1 MTITTSDNKAFFTAD
16 GSTGTFYFDFR
27 LLQAADLEV
36 YIDEVLQDPGLYGVF
51 INTNGVGGRIAFTV
65 APGSIPNPV
74 RGLIYRYVSY
84 TQQTKLP
91 TESDFDQKS
100 VENALDKLTMETQQL
115 QEQINRAA
123 VLSIFDESG
132 VTVVLPPP
140 NSRRALLW
148 HTSEDGRLIN
158 STYDPDEL
166 FDSTSAL
173 YIQMQSILADT
184 QAAQAAAE
192 TAQTAAE
199 DAAQDAEEAGQDYYT
214 YFPTLVDEPTQS
226 PGDMLVWQD
235 EESGF
240 VSFPIRNE
248 NDILAIADGVPTWS
262 SPPPPFPTPSPAYQ
276 DSIFETV
283 ADFLVEGS
291 NVTIFKDYDA
301 RTITIN
307 ATGPSPVPPPP
318 PPGPPVTSGSTTI
331 TFTRDIGPNWL
342 ASHPFPN
349 PPGSGGG
356 TNNGT
361 EISYTGYPSPLFPGE
376 PACFT
381 GISLDAMSSGV
392 TALTQ
397 VVGGSARVYNIA
409 GAVAGSTIT
418 VTYDYQYTP

>member
-36 YIDEVLQDPGLYGVF
+36 YIDEELQDPGLYGVF

-166 FDSTSAL
+166 FDSTNVLLIEMQAL
-173 YIQMQSILADT
+173 VAEAT
-184 QAAQAAAE
+184 AAQASAEAAKNA
-192 TAQTAAE
+192 AQTAAGT
-199 DAAQDAEEAGQDYYT
+199 ATSASGNYNT
-214 YFPTLVDEPTQS
+214 YFPSLVAPATQS
-226 PGDMLVWQD
+226 PGDMLVWQEIAPSVFGFGDLPVGVND
-235 EESGF
+235 EVLT
-240 VSFPIRNE
+240 VS
-248 NDILAIADGVPTWS
+248 DGMPTWVA
-262 SPPPPFPTPSPAYQ
+262 PTPIPTPSPGISEEYLF
-276 DSIFETV
+276 SKV
-283 ADFLVEGS
+283 SDFLVEGA
-291 NVTIFKDYDA
+291 NITIFKDSGS

-307 ATGPSPVPPPP
+307 ATGPTPVPPPP
-318 PPGPPVTSGSTTI
+318 PPGPSPTPGQATYNITAEPEGS
-331 TFTRDIGPNWL
+331 
-342 ASHPFPN
+342 N
-349 PPGSGGG
+349 PGG
-356 TNNGT
+356 TWAITNNT
-361 EISYTGYPSPLFPGE
+361 FPGDYSPIFQLANRGE
-376 PACFT
+376 IQ
-381 GISLDAMSSGV
+381 ISTPSTFLSVVLSSGTNLGNV
-392 TALTQ
+392 H
-397 VVGGSARVYNIA
+397 
-409 GAVAGSTIT
+409 
-418 VTYDYQYTP
+418 YTPGNQIRFTAFDNSLTVSADITISTS